1 MYRLERSGT
10 PFRTEPFRCT
20 VLEDKLSLS
29 YYTSDGMDSNGR
41 SHTPH
46 VTHQL
51 HAQPH
56 RRSCRCRCSSSSRY
70 PPGPALL
77 RGAWQVRR
85 SRAIPLLVWSERF
98 GTPIRHQCGP
108 RRYRVDDCYGRGPT
122 GARHNRAAFLTF
134 GSVRSACRHVPVS
147 VSGLAS
153 GHTFHGP
160 LRPPFPTCRWLEQG
174 NLVYPG
180 DPEKASAAASSGYW
194 LGPFFSSVPRFRHW
208 GFSWPIARPGAGR
221 GRGGPSSRQDVR
233 AQPDSGQCPC
243 ATFDDLCEEKGHPAA
258 RAAHGCCDEGR

>member
-1 MYRLERSGT
+1 M
-10 PFRTEPFRCT
+10 
-20 VLEDKLSLS
+20 
-29 YYTSDGMDSNGR
+29 
-41 SHTPH
+41 
-46 VTHQL
+46 
-51 HAQPH
+51 
-56 RRSCRCRCSSSSRY
+56 
-70 PPGPALL
+70 
-77 RGAWQVRR
+77 RR
-85 SRAIPLLVWSERF
+85 SRAIPLLVWSERLH
-98 GTPIRHQCGP
+98 GARRSVRRGP
-108 RRYRVDDCYGRGPT
+108 RRYTPRRRLLR
-122 GARHNRAAFLTF
+122 ARAHRRASQS
-134 GSVRSACRHVPVS
+134 GGIPHDWKREVS
-147 VSGLAS
+147 MSPCPGERQRSGLWAYIPWS
-153 GHTFHGP
+153 SD
-160 LRPPFPTCRWLEQG
+160 LSRPPFPTCRWLEQG